1 MLSFMERSSLIQ
13 TGIRMESSLYERL
26 KRNAKREKRSLNNYV
41 VHLLETAT
49 APVIPQLNPDD
60 YPIDEDILR
69 LGDILPEP
77 SAEELERDPKL
88 AYILSK

>member
-1 MLSFMERSSLIQ
+1 MGSSSIIQ
-13 TGIRMESSLYERL
+13 TGIRMNTALYERL
-26 KRNAKREKRSLNNYV
+26 KRNAKRENRSLNNYV

-49 APVIPQLNPDD
+49 TPVIPQLKAED
-60 YPIDEDILR
+60 YPVDEDILR

-77 SAEELERDPKL
+77 SPEEMDRDPKL

>member
-1 MLSFMERSSLIQ
+1 MERTSIIQ

-26 KRNAKREKRSLNNYV
+26 KRNAKRENRSLNNYV

-49 APVIPQLNPDD
+49 APVIPRLNRKD

-69 LGDILPEP
+69 LGDLLTEP
-77 SAEELERDPKL
+77 SPEELENDPKL